1 MDVTLWAARVGLAL
15 LLSGW
20 VFALLRV
27 LANRLRPRWILTP
40 EDPAAPVGE
49 SVSVVIPARNEAANI
64 GPCLDAVLAQ
74 DHPNLQVVVMDDGST
89 DGTGAIL
96 DERAA
101 DPRVTVLRGDGGAL
115 PEGWYGKPWALQRA
129 QEKATGDWLLFIDAD
144 VRLAPEAV
152 SRSVAYAREHQ
163 LGLLSGFGNAGMES
177 FWEHVLQPAVAGL
190 ILAGN
195 NLDRINDLDD
205 TERVIANGQFLLFSQ
220 DAYDAVGG
228 HEAVAGNILDDVGL
242 AEAVTGAGI
251 PLHCLYMRRIFTCRM
266 YTGLGEIWEGW
277 TKNLFAGMGYS
288 WGATLG
294 AMVFTF
300 LASQLG
306 WVLAVAALV
315 GAVDREFLWWGLA
328 LVAVMQ
334 LVRATTDWIWEAPLA
349 YGLTHIPGNLMLI
362 GLIFNSALKTSRGAV
377 TWKGRTYQPKP
388 KEAPPDAEAS

>member
-1 MDVTLWAARVGLAL
+1 MDVTLWAARAGLAL
-15 LLSGW
+15 LLTGW
-20 VFALLRV
+20 SYALTRV
-27 LANRLRPRWILTP
+27 LINRFRPRWVLTP
-40 EDPAAPVGE
+40 EHPSAPIGE
-49 SVSVVIPARNEAANI
+49 SVSIVIPARNEAANI
-64 GPCLDAVLAQ
+64 GPCLDAALAQ
-74 DHPNLQVVVMDDGST
+74 DHTNLQIVVMDDGST

-96 DERAA
+96 KERAA
-101 DPRVTVLRGDGGAL
+101 DPRVMALSGDGGAL

-129 QEKATGDWLLFIDAD
+129 QEAATGDWLLFIDAD

-152 SRSVAYAREHQ
+152 SRAVAYAREQQ
-163 LGLLSGFGNAGMES
+163 LGLLSGFGNAGMDS

-195 NLDRINDLDD
+195 NLDRINDPEVSDK
-205 TERVIANGQFLLFSQ
+205 VIANGQFLLFSR

-228 HEAVAGNILDDVGL
+228 HNAVAGNILDDVGL
-242 AEAVTGAGI
+242 AEAVTAAGI
-251 PLHCLYMRRIFTCRM
+251 PMQCLYMRRIFTCRM

-277 TKNLFAGMGYS
+277 SKNLFAGMGYS

-306 WVLAVAALV
+306 WVLAVAGLV
-315 GAVDREFLWWGLA
+315 GAVDREFMWWGIA

-334 LVRATTDWIWEAPLA
+334 TVRAVTDWIWEAPLR

-362 GLIFNSALKTSRGAV
+362 GLLLNSAIKTSGGGV

-388 KEAPPDAEAS
+388 QESAEPDAEG